1 LAYRGSNPCS
11 LVVSY
16 QNDIVHSEEAD
27 EEHHKAAQQQDQ
39 PA

>member
-1 LAYRGSNPCS
+1 MSYR
-11 LVVSY
+11 
-16 QNDIVHSEEAD
+16 NDIVYSEEAD